1 MSKVLYVADG
11 LTNGGAERQLA
22 LLIKCRSSE
31 WETRVWSLGDGPFA
45 DVIRQTGALVEVR
58 KRRWRYDVTPFF
70 DLWRLLCQW
79 RPSVVHSWGWVCSAA
94 VAPLCRLLH
103 IPWVD
108 GTIRIGWM
116 VREHVLRARVAL
128 TLADRVVANS
138 QTGLDAWGIPGAK
151 GRVIYN
157 AFDPERWPLTRHHS
171 HIRHEPFTV
180 VMTGRMSPVKDFHS
194 FVSVARLLAAGDR
207 ENSWRF
213 LAIGSGPQRVDLM
226 ESASDLVNEGVM
238 VFPDAGL
245 EVLPH
250 IRGADVGVLMT
261 NPVLL
266 AEGCSNSIMEYMA
279 CGLPVV
285 CSESGGNRELVVDGR
300 TGFVIPPLDAD
311 ALSERLRYLR
321 SRPDVVTQ
329 MGKAGRKRV
338 SQEFTAQAMV
348 QKTVTVYEELL
359 ECGGAQSQ

>member
-1 MSKVLYVADG
+1 MKQHPRRVLYLADS
-11 LTNGGAERQLA
+11 LANGGAERQLA
-22 LLIKCRSSE
+22 LLVKHLPSE
-31 WETRVWSLGDGPFA
+31 WERRVWSLGNGPFA
-45 DVIRQTGALVEVR
+45 SVIRGLGVPVDVHPRT
-58 KRRWRYDVTPFF
+58 WRYDARPFF
-70 DLWRLLCQW
+70 SLWQLLVRWQ
-79 RPSVVHSWGWVCSAA
+79 PIIVHSWGWVCSAV
-94 VAPLCRLLH
+94 VAPICRVLG

-108 GTIRIGWM
+108 GTIRIGW
-116 VREHVLRARVAL
+116 VAREHVLRARVAL
-128 TLADRVVANS
+128 ALADRVVANS
-138 QTGLDAWGIPGAK
+138 QTGLDAWGIPRAK
-151 GRVIYN
+151 GQVIYN
-157 AFDPERWPLTRHHS
+157 AFDPERWPLTEGHNRTS
-171 HIRHEPFTV
+171 HEPFTV

-194 FVSVARLLAAGDR
+194 FISAARLLAASDR

-250 IRGADVGVLMT
+250 IRDADVGVLMT
-261 NPVLL
+261 NPALL

-329 MGKAGRKRV
+329 MGKAGRERIIR
-338 SQEFTAQAMV
+338 EFTVQSMV
-348 QKTVTVYEELL
+348 QKTVAVYDELL
-359 ECGGAQSQ
+359 